1 MGDTEYWQVL
11 GRAVDDGQF
20 EDEIKGAKND
30 EELKRVVSMRTGKE
44 LNDADLADL
53 KAAVKDL
60 PEISRKGPRPGG
72 KRR

>member
-1 MGDTEYWQVL
+1 MGDMEYWQVL
-11 GRAVDDGQF
+11 GRAVDDGKF
-20 EDEIKGAKND
+20 EDEVNGAKNE
-30 EELKRVVSMRTGKE
+30 EELKTVVRTRTGIE

-60 PEISRKGPRPGG
+60 PEIPRKGPRPGG